1 MILKMDMLLSKLSTY
16 KPHFRL
22 TARITA
28 GALIS
33 YWIMQYFSMQ
43 QGYWMVFTAILV
55 TQTSVGGS
63 VKAAVER
70 MMGTFA
76 GAAWGAL
83 ICTFA
88 PHDDPVAFSGWIVLA
103 LAPICVFAGVYPS
116 FRIAPITVAIML
128 FGNSALSK
136 MTPVDYAEHRV
147 LDIGIGCIV
156 GLVVSLTVLPSRA
169 HRALAEAAAQVLGSY
184 ADLVT
189 RLLEVAASQL
199 DYMAIDTA
207 QGKIRT
213 ALNKVETVGD
223 EAKRERTHR
232 LTNEPD
238 PDPLLR
244 MLRRIRNDL
253 IMLGRAVVLPLPK
266 PAVDVLAPPLTEV
279 SKATVAML
287 QAAAESLK
295 TDKSVKVPENFESA
309 FSGFAGAIA
318 NMHRAHA
325 LSDLPD
331 ADAGRVFT
339 LSFALE
345 QLRLNLKDLAARV
358 NDFTAED
365 TPAAVKTTVDTS
377 K

>member
-1 MILKMDMLLSKLSTY
+1 MMLKMDSISKIFSVY
-16 KPHFRL
+16 KPHLRL
-22 TARITA
+22 TVRITI

-33 YWIMQYFSMQ
+33 YWAMQYFGMQ

-70 MMGTFA
+70 MLGTFA

-88 PHDDPVAFSGWIVLA
+88 PHEDPVLFSGWIVLA
-103 LAPICVFAGVYPS
+103 LAPTSIFAGVYPS

-128 FGNSALSK
+128 FGNAVSK
-136 MTPVDYAEHRV
+136 MSPVLYAEHRV
-147 LDIGIGCIV
+147 FDIGIGCII
-156 GLVVSLTVLPSRA
+156 GLVVSLTVFPSRA
-169 HRALAEAAAQVLGSY
+169 HRALATAAAEVLGSY

-207 QGKIRT
+207 QGKIRG

-223 EAKRERTHR
+223 EAKRERTHK

-287 QAAAESLK
+287 QAAAESLIA
-295 TDKSVKVPENFESA
+295 DKNLAVPENFESA
-309 FSGFAGAIA
+309 FSTFAGAIA
-318 NMHRAHA
+318 NMHRQHA
-325 LSDLPD
+325 LSELPD

-358 NDFTAED
+358 DDFVAEEA
-365 TPAAVKTTVDTS
+365 PPVAAEKD
-377 K
+377 